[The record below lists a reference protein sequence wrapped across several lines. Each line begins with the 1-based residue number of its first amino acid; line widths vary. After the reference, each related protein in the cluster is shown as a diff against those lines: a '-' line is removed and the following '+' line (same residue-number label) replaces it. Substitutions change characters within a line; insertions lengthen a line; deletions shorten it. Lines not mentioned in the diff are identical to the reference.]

1 MRFYFLGNH
10 CAIAKNMWGRILS
23 YDPERRRMIGVNWS
37 KDIDQ
42 TLAAAKEQLRPI
54 LLDFQRGSG
63 MRSLCSAG
71 WRVV

>member
-1 MRFYFLGNH
+1 
-10 CAIAKNMWGRILS
+10 
-23 YDPERRRMIGVNWS
+23 MIGVNWS